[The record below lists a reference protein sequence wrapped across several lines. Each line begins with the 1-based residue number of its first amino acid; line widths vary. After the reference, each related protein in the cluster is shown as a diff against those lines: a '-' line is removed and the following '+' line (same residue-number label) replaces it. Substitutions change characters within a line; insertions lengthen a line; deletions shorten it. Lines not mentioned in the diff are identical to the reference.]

1 MSKRKAKSLKPAAS
15 LSSSLLRT
23 GGVPRNDGGPG
34 VQAGS
39 HLPPAGPPSADG
51 PFADPEARPAPRPL
65 SEDLRPRPD
74 PIARRKEPP
83 AEAPK
88 APKPV
93 VSGLEADA
101 FDGLIPGLLKS
112 EAEPPPVKKSP
123 DQAPPPR
130 LLDQF
135 ECLQSRN
142 QELAVKGADRSK
154 TARANFLRNLR
165 SGLFADAEI
174 DFARIMT
181 LEPQVARKVLYK
193 AEIED
198 LAVIFRAIGFR
209 SLEFATIIALLRGA
223 KGTRGLSA
231 PDQLKASLGIFET
244 IDRDCAMELL
254 EHIPD
259 LPRRNWSALRGA

>member
-15 LSSSLLRT
+15 LSGSLLKT
-23 GGVPRNDGGPG
+23 GGAPRNDGGPG
-34 VQAGS
+34 VQARA
-39 HLPPAGPPSADG
+39 HPPPAGPPSADG

-74 PIARRKEPP
+74 PIARRREPP
-83 AEAPK
+83 AEAPE

-112 EAEPPPVKKSP
+112 EAEPPPAKKSS
-123 DQAPPPR
+123 DQAPPR

-181 LEPQVARKVLYK
+181 LEPQVARRVLYK